1 MVIFQIEMSG
11 GKSTRKLK
19 RSKLAQHAK
28 AESFPKL
35 VNTRLSLSSLN
46 SDVLNH
52 LLLFLDVPSLQLLA
66 KTCSLFHRLINGQT
80 ITNLHLPFSE
90 EFLQELQNAEVIEKK
105 PVLRLTVSES
115 YLEAYFGAKPGFIGI
130 SSRDFLTSLLNY
142 QLALLDLTRLRD
154 LVIKPST
161 GGTALRGSCNIFFTL
176 FGTEV
181 LQVLARDGVLC
192 RLTR

>member
-1 MVIFQIEMSG
+1 MLNFQIEMSG

-19 RSKLAQHAK
+19 RSKLAQHAR

-52 LLLFLDVPSLQLLA
+52 LLLFLDVPSLQQLA

-90 EFLQELQNAEVIEKK
+90 EFLQDLQNAEVIEKK

-115 YLEAYFGAKPGFIGI
+115 HLEAYFGAKPGFIGI
-130 SSRDFLTSLLNY
+130 RDFLTSLLNY

-161 GGTALRGSCNIFFTL
+161 SGTALRGSCNIFFTL

-181 LQVLARDGVLC
+181 LQVLARDGVLS